1 MGQIVDAVLKAFD
14 KLSKAN
20 IATFGVF
27 IASVAAL
34 NLPRIAQLFG
44 SDVGAGVPVEWRWIA
59 WLVAVFSVTVLVCDI
74 AARGWRLGATA
85 AAKTIHSIKWSP
97 RFTPLT
103 GSEEW
108 IFESWT
114 PSLPPM
120 TIGRIEE
127 VVGPFIKSVDLHK
140 TMETLIER
148 GYFSRSTAGYI
159 SLTKAGLDEL
169 YRRKLTSKKE
179 SP

>member
-1 MGQIVDAVLKAFD
+1 
-14 KLSKAN
+14 
-20 IATFGVF
+20 
-27 IASVAAL
+27 
-34 NLPRIAQLFG
+34 
-44 SDVGAGVPVEWRWIA
+44 
-59 WLVAVFSVTVLVCDI
+59 
-74 AARGWRLGATA
+74 
-85 AAKTIHSIKWSP
+85 
-97 RFTPLT
+97 
-103 GSEEW
+103 
-108 IFESWT
+108 
-114 PSLPPM
+114 M